1 MTAKEWDNY
10 WGDKKKNRI
19 FKIFRTHVFARAV
32 RYYTDKYFSREGV
45 FVEAGC
51 GSGQTSIRIVKYN
64 RKLIALDI
72 SKKALEEARKNTKF
86 DEFIE
91 GDIANLPFEDN
102 SIDGIWNLGVMEHFS
117 EEELPEV
124 INECHR
130 VLRKGGYLII
140 FWATKI
146 AHYQLL
152 LDNYNKLFKKNFQ
165 LFPDEHTRA
174 KSKRHARELMSKSK
188 FADCDIFFSWRDLFT
203 DIVIVAKK

>member
-117 EEELPEV
+117 HSDLIIILHEFRRVLKDNGTLVGNNFIVKKYQGKNKESINSHEWSEDCKKHGILTWNELIRV
-124 INECHR
+124 VVRGINEKEEVYLYR
-130 VLRKGGYLII
+130 V
-140 FWATKI
+140 
-146 AHYQLL
+146 
-152 LDNYNKLFKKNFQ
+152 
-165 LFPDEHTRA
+165 
-174 KSKRHARELMSKSK
+174 
-188 FADCDIFFSWRDLFT
+188 
-203 DIVIVAKK
+203 